1 MIRSYNK
8 NKYKI
13 IAFYFFYIVNIYMMY
28 YNYFV
33 ILRGAQKA
41 ERNKIDPWPDLGN
54 ASEGIMWDLYT
65 QYFLFRMF
73 LVEHFLFFYREGE
86 KNETK

>member
-1 MIRSYNK
+1 
-8 NKYKI
+8 
-13 IAFYFFYIVNIYMMY
+13 MMY
-28 YNYFV
+28 YNNFV

-65 QYFLFRMF
+65 QYFSFSHVPSGTF
-73 LVEHFLFFYREGE
+73 FVFYRKE
-86 KNETK
+86 KKDETK